1 MSPSAA
7 ALDQRTRW
15 LLPADAYTGA
25 AWFEREQRDLF
36 ERTWNLVAYVSDLT
50 DGRRVVASVG
60 RERVVV
66 SADDDGTV
74 TAVRHT
80 RRPPAGA
87 EPCAVG
93 VWAGLVFA
101 HLDPAQAGGFTAWLG
116 DYPTP
121 AWVGEFP
128 WDDLVEIGR
137 FRFPLACNW
146 KLYIENHVDIYHLWF
161 LHEDSLGMFDHA
173 GLTWLADD
181 TGHWSCAE
189 MLRPGQERARPTL
202 VRIDGITDTEAQ
214 TLRANLLW
222 PNVPMTTSSTTV
234 NTYQVLP
241 TGPTTC
247 VLDLRIRARRGGV
260 LDDGLAAQV
269 RRILVDEDGFAC
281 EQLQRNLASPW
292 FQVGPLAQRHER
304 PIMDFHRHVLE
315 HLS

>member
-25 AWFEREQRDLF
+25 AWFEREQRELF

-50 DGRRVVASVG
+50 DGRRVVASIG

-66 SADDDGTV
+66 SADDDGTI

-101 HLDPAQAGGFTAWLG
+101 HLDPTRADAFATWLG
-116 DYPTP
+116 AYPTP
-121 AWVGEFP
+121 AWVGEFR

-161 LHEDSLGMFDHA
+161 LHDDSLGMFDHA
-173 GLTWLADD
+173 GLTWRADAA
-181 TGHWSCAE
+181 GHWSCAE
-189 MLRPGQERARPTL
+189 TPAPARSGPGPRSCASTASPTP
-202 VRIDGITDTEAQ
+202 RH
-214 TLRANLLW
+214 RRC
-222 PNVPMTTSSTTV
+222 
-234 NTYQVLP
+234 
-241 TGPTTC
+241 GPTCCGPTC
-247 VLDLRIRARRGGV
+247 R
-260 LDDGLAAQV
+260 
-269 RRILVDEDGFAC
+269 
-281 EQLQRNLASPW
+281 
-292 FQVGPLAQRHER
+292 
-304 PIMDFHRHVLE
+304 
-315 HLS
+315 